1 MKKLSYS
8 SSGVS
13 INKGNKFVSEIK
25 KIIRKDKNLKKSNIG
40 GFSGQYIL
48 DPKIKRPIL
57 VGATDGVGTK
67 IEIARMM
74 RNHTTIGIDLVA
86 MCVNDLIVDQAKP
99 LFFLDYISTG
109 KLDISK
115 GKEIIGGIIKGCKM
129 SNCSLLGGETA
140 EHFRQREYDLAGFC
154 TGIVEKSE
162 LIDGSLIRESDVVI
176 GIESS
181 GLHSNGYTLINDMI
195 WRHKLFYDK
204 YSVMTNLTCSK
215 CDSEVYIL
223 KKRDAFD

>member
-40 GFSGQYIL
+40 GFSGQFVL
-48 DPKIKRPIL
+48 DSKIKKPIL

-74 RNHTTIGIDLVA
+74 RNHKTIGIDLVA

-99 LFFLDYISTG
+99 LFFLRLYFNW
-109 KLDISK
+109 K
-115 GKEIIGGIIKGCKM
+115 
-129 SNCSLLGGETA
+129 
-140 EHFRQREYDLAGFC
+140 
-154 TGIVEKSE
+154 
-162 LIDGSLIRESDVVI
+162 IRHI
-176 GIESS
+176 
-181 GLHSNGYTLINDMI
+181 
-195 WRHKLFYDK
+195 
-204 YSVMTNLTCSK
+204 
-215 CDSEVYIL
+215 
-223 KKRDAFD
+223 